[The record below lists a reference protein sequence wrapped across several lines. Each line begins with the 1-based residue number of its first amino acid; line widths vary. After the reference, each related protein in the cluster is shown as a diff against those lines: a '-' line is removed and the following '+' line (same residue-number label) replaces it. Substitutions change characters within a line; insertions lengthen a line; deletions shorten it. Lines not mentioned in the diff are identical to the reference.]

1 MESEVIV
8 AIIGAVAVVVAAIIT
23 GIFTMRKT
31 NKNSKSGEQI
41 TQKQKGKNN
50 TQIGVQNNYSNNV
63 NQTTVN
69 NTTTLKFGDENY
81 TEGTIIIDG
90 GNASGGG
97 GIRYVQKNKDDDEVK
112 ND

>member
-1 MESEVIV
+1 MELEIIV
-8 AIIGAVAVVVAAIIT
+8 AIIGAAAIVIAAIIT
-23 GIFTMRKT
+23 GFFTIIKARES
-31 NKNSKSGEQI
+31 SKSGKQNS
-41 TQKQKGKNN
+41 QRQKGKNN
-50 TQIGVQNNYSNNV
+50 TQIGVQNNYSNNI
-63 NQTTVN
+63 NQTTIN

-97 GIRYVQKNKDDDEVK
+97 GIRYVQKNKGDDEVK